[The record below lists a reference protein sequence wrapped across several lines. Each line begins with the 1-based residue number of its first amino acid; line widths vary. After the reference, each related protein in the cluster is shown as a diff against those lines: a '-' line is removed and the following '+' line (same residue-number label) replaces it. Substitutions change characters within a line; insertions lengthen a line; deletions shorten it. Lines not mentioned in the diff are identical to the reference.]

1 MLRTRNL
8 TPPAVSDRKVQRWN
22 VLLLFAILAAACAPG
37 PATAQVDDRPRGFY
51 LGIAFVGS
59 SLHIDDEGESAFF
72 VKDDGGGVLLRTGYS
87 FNRVFS
93 LELSLG
99 AANHETS
106 VQAID
111 ANLGLVQLCLHY
123 RFLPGHAFRPYI
135 KGGLGGYGIELEDNN
150 ASYRIEGA
158 GVPFGAGFDYFFSRH
173 FSLGVDLTHNVIEY
187 ETITVDLGSATA
199 GFDIDEEGALTSLGL
214 GLTYYF

>member
-1 MLRTRNL
+1 MLRTQKPI
-8 TPPAVSDRKVQRWN
+8 PPAAKIRIVRRRSI
-22 VLLLFAILAAACAPG
+22 LLVFAILIAACAPG
-37 PATAQVDDRPRGFY
+37 LATAQVEDRPRGFY
-51 LGIAFVGS
+51 LGLAFVGS
-59 SLHIDDEGESAFF
+59 SLHVDDEGESVFF

-99 AANHETS
+99 VANHETS

-111 ANLGLVQLCLHY
+111 ARFGFAQLFAHY
-123 RFLPGHAFRPYI
+123 RFSPARAFRPYI
-135 KGGLGGYGIELEDNN
+135 KGGLGGYTLDLDNN
-150 ASYRIEGA
+150 NGRVRIEGG

-187 ETITVDLGSATA
+187 ETVTLDLGTVTA
-199 GFDIDEEGALTSLGL
+199 GFDIDEEGAMTSLGL
-214 GLTYYF
+214 ALTYYF